1 MSATLVAYFSIT
13 GVTENAAMKLARS
26 LGADLFEVSS
36 QKPGELGEIPDSGKI
51 LFTKKDISAYDRIF
65 VGLPIWWYAAP
76 TIIHDF
82 LSGYDLQGKLV
93 VPFVTSGGGGLDKV
107 RPRLLDSCQG
117 ADLREA
123 TLLSDDMSDEALRD
137 WADQYQV

>member
-36 QKPGELGEIPDSGKI
+36 QKPCKPGEVPEAGKI
-51 LFTKKDISAYDRIF
+51 VFTQKDISGYDRIF

-82 LSGYDLQGKLV
+82 LSGYDLRGKLV

-107 RPRLLDSCQG
+107 RPRLLESCQG

-123 TLLSDDMSDEALRD
+123 TLLSDDMSDEELRN
-137 WADQYQV
+137 WADQYQA